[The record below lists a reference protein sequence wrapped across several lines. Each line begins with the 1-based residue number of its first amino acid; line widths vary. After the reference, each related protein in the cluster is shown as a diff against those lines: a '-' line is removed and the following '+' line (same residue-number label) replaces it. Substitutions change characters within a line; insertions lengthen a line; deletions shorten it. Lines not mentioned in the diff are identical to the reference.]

1 MRRLLQPLWIVL
13 AVLFL
18 IEAWFWERLRPLV
31 AALLARIPW
40 RRLRAWLV
48 EAAARVPGWLAAVL
62 FLVPFVGVEP
72 LKAYALILM
81 AEGNLS
87 KGAIL
92 FAVAQIVALGLC
104 ALLFDLF
111 RPQLMAIGWFARAY
125 HWCVALHRKALALV
139 APARLRVRLALRRI
153 RRLAAGR
160 SRLSQKIASL
170 RRWARRPFR
179 AA

>member
-1 MRRLLQPLWIVL
+1 MRRLLHPLWIVL

-18 IEAWFWERLRPLV
+18 VEAWFWERLRPLV
-31 AALLARIPW
+31 AALVARIPW
-40 RRLRAWLV
+40 QRLRAWLV
-48 EAAARVPGWLAAVL
+48 VAAARVPGWLAAIL
-62 FLVPFVGVEP
+62 FLVPFIGVEP
-72 LKAYALILM
+72 LKAYALILV
-81 AEGNLS
+81 AEGYFTE
-87 KGAIL
+87 GALL
-92 FAVAQIVALGLC
+92 FAVAQVVALGLC

-111 RPQLMAIGWFARAY
+111 RQQLMAIGWFARA
-125 HWCVALHRKALALV
+125 HGWCVALHHKALALV

-160 SRLSQKIASL
+160 SRLTQRIVTL